1 RAPVG
6 QGIELGQHRAGAGE
20 TGIALNNGDAGTGAR
35 ALIFPL
41 TADPGIERVQFSL
54 ERFDFANAATFLM
67 TVAIKAEQ
75 SLGADQRSDRCGI
88 WCKNIDRN
96 AVVFT
101 HLFNKLVGFGMR
113 SPGIQGE
120 HLYIRLNGYSNINQ
134 HHVFGTA
141 KRNSNIIELLER
153 VLKDLAW

>member
-1 RAPVG
+1 MLAGADGFGAGFTTDRNKTPIMQFVVGQIITADVIPYILRAPVG

-67 TVAIKAEQ
+67 AVAIKAEQ
-75 SLGADQRSDRCGI
+75 SLGADQSSDRFTI
-88 WCKNIDRN
+88 W
-96 AVVFT
+96 
-101 HLFNKLVGFGMR
+101 
-113 SPGIQGE
+113 
-120 HLYIRLNGYSNINQ
+120 
-134 HHVFGTA
+134 
-141 KRNSNIIELLER
+141 
-153 VLKDLAW
+153 